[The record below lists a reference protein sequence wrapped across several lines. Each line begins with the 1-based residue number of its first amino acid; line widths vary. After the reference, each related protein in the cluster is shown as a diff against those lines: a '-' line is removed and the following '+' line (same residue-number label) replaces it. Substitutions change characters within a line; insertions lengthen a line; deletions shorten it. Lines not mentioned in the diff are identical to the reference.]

1 MSLWTLTPLVAALLL
16 GPHPGP
22 AAGQGTVLAA
32 ARQASPSSA
41 TLASVSPGTTPVLQ
55 QLGNGD
61 WKTTVVVTGASNGC
75 PTAQGD
81 YWLNT
86 TSPDMTIQPKS
97 NAVPVG
103 AEVGPSCEITLT
115 FAGQKIAVPA
125 TATLVL
131 GGASALPL
139 AIARNITFFG
149 YLVFPL
155 IIGLAMAVSLLLL
168 SLRCIRVYNWGG
180 EEQRPFRKKQANVGK
195 LQKYFNKEF
204 WQHEVYAS
212 GAWTLNDSWAT
223 NISTALAVIAT
234 VIGLV
239 PATDLLFHGIALD
252 RFSILNAIAAGIA
265 GAAPLVIAVR
275 YARWIRLHPG
285 VTDDAELWLSEATWS
300 DSVVELA
307 GIVQLTVTSGTL
319 IAVEQ
324 QDLPLPDQS
333 DDKKPGQQKPSPHQQ
348 VRVQLAASAD
358 ARLVASEPVM
368 ATPAAGEWVVLTPA
382 ADPPTVEL
390 PGGTEVVLASGQRA
404 DLIRAAK
411 VSLPVGA
418 AARIPAEVWEVL
430 SAVIPDDESPGSA
443 SATDIRVPSGAT
455 VTASWGA
462 TVCDQESAE
471 PRAVHVQAGGKIQ
484 IPPDST
490 IRVMAR
496 RIALPG
502 GSDMMLNGTSVL
514 LVSSDDRADPGGM
527 LSIAGSDV
535 TLPKDALADDVQL
548 PLPAFVTSPSGAK
561 ITVNGVAAVIG
572 PTGATVRTRYRN
584 DFKLSKER
592 SRFRLPQGPN
602 SLAGTMGMILLAGL
616 VTMFG
621 IGIELGI
628 VATLVGLSE
637 ATRWA
642 QGIMWALL
650 FAVVVFT
657 LHYSVTAF
665 KSLADPE
672 PGSTMSTTAGTSFT
686 L

>member
-1 MSLWTLTPLVAALLL
+1 M
-16 GPHPGP
+16 
-22 AAGQGTVLAA
+22 
-32 ARQASPSSA
+32 
-41 TLASVSPGTTPVLQ
+41 
-55 QLGNGD
+55 
-61 WKTTVVVTGASNGC
+61 
-75 PTAQGD
+75 
-81 YWLNT
+81 
-86 TSPDMTIQPKS
+86 
-97 NAVPVG
+97 
-103 AEVGPSCEITLT
+103 
-115 FAGQKIAVPA
+115 
-125 TATLVL
+125 
-131 GGASALPL
+131 
-139 AIARNITFFG
+139 
-149 YLVFPL
+149 
-155 IIGLAMAVSLLLL
+155 
-168 SLRCIRVYNWGG
+168 
-180 EEQRPFRKKQANVGK
+180 
-195 LQKYFNKEF
+195 
-204 WQHEVYAS
+204 
-212 GAWTLNDSWAT
+212 
-223 NISTALAVIAT
+223 
-234 VIGLV
+234 
-239 PATDLLFHGIALD
+239 
-252 RFSILNAIAAGIA
+252 
-265 GAAPLVIAVR
+265 
-275 YARWIRLHPG
+275 
-285 VTDDAELWLSEATWS
+285 
-300 DSVVELA
+300 
-307 GIVQLTVTSGTL
+307 VTSGTL

-324 QDLPLPDQS
+324 QDLSLPDQS

-348 VRVQLAASAD
+348 VRAQLAASAD

-430 SAVIPDDESPGSA
+430 SAVIPDDESAGSASATDAGSA

-535 TLPKDALADDVQL
+535 TLPKDAVADDVQL

-572 PTGATVRTRYRN
+572 PTGATVRTRYRK

-592 SRFRLPQGPN
+592 SRFRLPQGTN